1 MWIENKGNYE
11 FVIHPLPI
19 EAQWSPVHCIIA
31 NDFNGDGSIDILLSG
46 NEFNVH
52 PFAGRIDAGNGLL
65 LKGDGKGNFTSL
77 SILESGIYI
86 PGNGRGMVQF
96 SYKNTY
102 AVAAAQNNGRLLL
115 FERKK

>member
-1 MWIENKGNYE
+1 M
-11 FVIHPLPI
+11 IHPLPI

-52 PFAGRIDAGNGLL
+52 PFAGRIDAGNGLV

-86 PGNGRGMVQF
+86 PGNGRGMAQF
-96 SYKNTY
+96 AYNNTF
-102 AVAAAQNNGRLLL
+102 AVAAVQNNGRLLL
-115 FERKK
+115 FEKKKPR